1 MRTPSLARALGLF
14 SVTLGAMEVLMPKR
28 IGRFLGMPAARREAV
43 KGVGLR
49 EIATG
54 LGLLASV
61 FPSKLLW
68 LRVAGDVID
77 MAKLEPG
84 LTRRNP
90 KRGNVALVMLGLAAV
105 TLVDIA
111 AASAA
116 GRRS

>member
-1 MRTPSLARALGLF
+1 MRTASLARALGLF
-14 SVTLGAMEVLMPKR
+14 SIALGAMETLMPRR
-28 IGRFLGMPAARREAV
+28 INRFLGMPSRRQAV
-43 KGVGLR
+43 TGVGLR

-68 LRVAGDVID
+68 ARVAGDVID
-77 MAKLEPG
+77 MTRLEPG
-84 LTRRNP
+84 LNRRNP

-111 AASAA
+111 AATAA